1 MEFIDIETKRCI
13 FFRKKST
20 FKQLKKI
27 EKRIRNKNVVLSKEI
42 KEEFHKLDEKQ
53 QSKLTYLKQLIT
65 FFETNKTIYT
75 DYIEDIIKKV
85 IEKEGSVPEEQTI
98 YFLGKE
104 ANSKLKN
111 IINNLKEKHKTINIV
126 TSKIAEFSKL
136 EDEDVIILNNKRK
149 SLKRARFVVNM
160 DFNEEDLQ
168 AFSLNRKAIILN
180 VSKENIKDLPG
191 FDGIIINN
199 IILTDKNKF
208 LLQDMYAVDK
218 NYGEKV
224 KKAIE
229 QNEFYFVGNN
239 GQIT

>member
-53 QSKLTYLKQLIT
+53 QSKLIYLKQLIT
-65 FFETNKTIYT
+65 FFEINKTIYT

-111 IINNLKEKHKTINIV
+111 IINNLKEKYKTINIV

-149 SLKRARFVVNM
+149 SLKRAKFVVNM